1 MGAISEFPELIK
13 QVFVTQEV
21 NDAGIYALR
30 LFIRGKPWI
39 ITIDDEFAYEEDRK
53 SLYFARVGSE
63 N

>member
-13 QVFVTQEV
+13 QIFVTQEV

-53 SLYFARVGSE
+53 SLHFARVGSE